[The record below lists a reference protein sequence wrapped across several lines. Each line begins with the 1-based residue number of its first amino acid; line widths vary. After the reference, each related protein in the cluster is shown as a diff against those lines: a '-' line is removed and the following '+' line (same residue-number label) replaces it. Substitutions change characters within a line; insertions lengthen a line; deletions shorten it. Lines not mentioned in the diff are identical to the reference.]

1 MKSKRKMYRHYYSKF
16 RQWWFEHDS
25 IEIVLF
31 ASLFACLAWG
41 VFQVVLALIDKM
53 QESYVYVD

>member
-41 VFQVVLALIDKM
+41 VFQVALALIDKM
-53 QESYVYVD
+53 